1 MSSSATTDTESRTAN
16 FPPDPIDLSYQE
28 MALSHPR
35 DPAISSEAFDRS
47 FHAALARFT
56 GGLSPAALALAFADW
71 QLHLL
76 SSPGKQAALVGRAL
90 QNTLQFVD
98 AFTPK
103 QTMTFKPWSLIK
115 PLENDRRFKEPDWE
129 LPSFNLL
136 AQTFLLTEQWWHATT
151 TDIHGLAH
159 SNAAIADFAL
169 RQCLDMVAPTNFVAS
184 NPEVLRKIMETGGGN
199 FVSGLHNWIEDWQA
213 LLAGGKLRTDQQ
225 FVVGKDVAVTPGK
238 VVYRNELI
246 ELIQYAPTT
255 PTVRPEPVLIV
266 PAWIMKYYI
275 LDLSPR
281 NSLVR
286 FLVENGFTVFMISWR
301 NPTSEFR
308 NFSLEDYR
316 ELGVDAA
323 IDVINEIMPGRAIHA
338 AGYCLGGTLLSIAAA
353 QSGRERPDCLRSLTL
368 LAAQTDFTE
377 AGELTLFINESQVAF
392 LEDMMWRR
400 GFLGTAQMAGA
411 FQMLRANDLLWSRV
425 VHDYLIGERA
435 PPNDLMS
442 WNADAT
448 RMPYRMHSDYLR
460 ELFLNNDLAEG
471 RYQVDGKPVA
481 LSDLHMPMF
490 VVGTQRDHV
499 APWRSTYK
507 IHFLTNADI
516 TYVLTSGGHNAGIV
530 APPAEEWHSYQVLTK
545 KAGDSY
551 VGPDEWVKRAPS
563 HQGSWWMEWT
573 RFLAS
578 HSGQPVAP
586 PVPGGSGQ
594 KAASLSDAPGSY
606 VLEQ

>member
-1 MSSSATTDTESRTAN
+1 MTPSALISVKPVVAN
-16 FPPDPIDLSYQE
+16 SPSEVVELPSVQVAPPTPVDG
-28 MALSHPR
+28 
-35 DPAISSEAFDRS
+35 PAGVADAIDRS

-76 SSPGKQAALVGRAL
+76 SSPGKQATLTGRAL
-90 QNTLQFVD
+90 QNALQFVD
-98 AFTPK
+98 AMVPRHA
-103 QTMTFKPWSLIK
+103 TFQPWTLIR
-115 PLENDRRFKEPDWE
+115 PSENDRRFKSDDWE
-129 LPSFNLL
+129 LPSFNFL
-136 AQTFLLTEQWWHATT
+136 AQAFLLTEQWWHSTT

-169 RQCLDMVAPTNFVAS
+169 RQCLDTVAPTNFAIS

-199 FVSGLHNWIEDWQA
+199 FVSGLHNWIEDCQA
-213 LLAGGKLRTDQQ
+213 LLAGGRLRSDQR

-255 PTVRPEPVLIV
+255 QTGRPEPVLIV

-286 FLVENGFTVFMISWR
+286 FLVENGFTVFMISWK
-301 NPTSEFR
+301 NPTPDYR
-308 NFSLEDYR
+308 NLGLEDYR
-316 ELGVDAA
+316 QLGVDAA
-323 IDVINEIMPGRAIHA
+323 INAINEIMPGRAIHA
-338 AGYCLGGTLLSIAAA
+338 TGYCLGGTLLSIAAA
-353 QSGRERPDCLRSLTL
+353 RLSRERPDCLRTVTL

-377 AGELTLFINESQVAF
+377 AGELTLFINESQISF

-400 GFLGTAQMAGA
+400 GLLGTTQMTGA
-411 FQMLRANDLLWSRV
+411 FQILRANDLLWSRIV
-425 VHDYLIGERA
+425 RDYLIGERA
-435 PPNDLMS
+435 APNDLMS

-460 ELFLNNDLAEG
+460 QLFLNNDLAEG
-471 RYQVDGKPVA
+471 RYRVEGKPVA
-481 LSDLHMPMF
+481 LSDLHRPMF

-499 APWRSTYK
+499 APWKSTYK
-507 IHFLTNADI
+507 IHFLANADI

-530 APPAEEWHSYQVLTK
+530 APPADAGHSYQVLTK
-545 KAGDSY
+545 KASGPY
-551 VGPDEWVKRAPS
+551 LGPDEWAKRAPS
-563 HQGSWWMEWT
+563 HEGSWWTEWA
-573 RFLAS
+573 RFLAE
-578 HSGQPVAP
+578 HSGQPIAP
-586 PVPGGSGQ
+586 PSVGSPQQ
-594 KAASLSDAPGSY
+594 KGALLGDAPGSY